1 MLKPEVIS
9 ARSIYLGAEIVFVT
23 TALLVF
29 TSTYSPGAL
38 SVAKHKAT
46 TARAG
51 CEQCGEG
58 QWSGRMLQS
67 LRSMY
72 VQYGV
77 VSIDNYKLVFESLEQ
92 SISNGDILYILIET
106 FL

>member
-1 MLKPEVIS
+1 
-9 ARSIYLGAEIVFVT
+9 
-23 TALLVF
+23 
-29 TSTYSPGAL
+29 
-38 SVAKHKAT
+38 
-46 TARAG
+46 
-51 CEQCGEG
+51 
-58 QWSGRMLQS
+58 MLQS